1 MKGATFK
8 IKDRTT
14 VGKLLDLSDNLEEIS
29 KEFESVEDKYYL
41 NWIETCLGALQYQI
55 YDFLEKIS
63 QSYREDK
70 PEGVSSMDLDELMLC
85 LEDNGFEFDS
95 IDFGKYGV
103 RVLKE
108 IEDKVIPLIW
118 VDDYE
123 KLEEICKILR
133 G

>member
-1 MKGATFK
+1 MKGVILK
-8 IKDRTT
+8 RKDKTV
-14 VGKLLDLSDNLEEIS
+14 VGKLLELSDNLEEIS
-29 KEFESVEDKYYL
+29 KGIENIEDKDYL
-41 NWIETCLGALQYQI
+41 NWIECCLGTLQYQI
-55 YDFLEKIS
+55 YDYLDKIS

-70 PEGVSSMDLDELMLC
+70 PEGVSSMSLDEVMAC

-108 IEDKVIPLIW
+108 VENKDIPIIW
-118 VDDYE
+118 VDEFE

>member
-1 MKGATFK
+1 MKGATFNL
-8 IKDRTT
+8 KDRTI
-14 VGKLLDLSDNLEEIS
+14 VGRLLELSDTLEEIS
-29 KEFESVEDKYYL
+29 KEFESVEDKDYL
-41 NWIETCLGALQYQI
+41 NWVECCLGALQYQI
-55 YDFLEKIS
+55 YDYLENIS

-70 PEGVSSMDLDELMLC
+70 PEGVSSMDLDEVMLC

-118 VDDYE
+118 VDNYE
-123 KLEEICKILR
+123 KLEEICQILR
-133 G
+133 S